1 VSCSKCEGGNG
12 VKDGVVKGRQRY
24 LCKAV
29 WVSTYRPIP
38 WEEPCPQATGLGMVP

>member
-1 VSCSKCEGGNG
+1 MVSGSNCDGVNC

-29 WVSTYRPIP
+29 WVSTYRPI
-38 WEEPCPQATGLGMVP
+38 L